1 MNGAVSLLT
10 TMEHNDVT
18 TCFMNPGT
26 SEMHFVAA
34 LDDVPG
40 VRGVLCLFEGVA
52 SGAADGFARVTGRPA
67 ATLLHLGPGL
77 GNAFAN
83 LHNARRAHSPVLNI
97 VGDHATYHS
106 RYDAPLTTDIASIAR
121 GLEGWYRRSAR
132 ADDVAQDAADAISA
146 ACGPPG
152 RIATLVLP
160 ADASWSEAPAF
171 TIAPDAVRARAGL
184 VAHESV
190 EEAASLLRSKRS
202 ALLLGGPA
210 LRHDGLAAA
219 AAIAEATGCKVLSE
233 TFPAVVDRGAGIHAA
248 ERLNYIAE
256 FAMAQLEG
264 IEVLVLVG
272 APEPVSF
279 FAYPDLASRIVPAG
293 CIVIDL
299 APLHLDVAR
308 GLVSLREAVGA
319 SDASP
324 APMDASRPARPSG
337 ALTAASLAAAVGS
350 VLPEGCIVVDEANTS
365 GVGLP
370 VATQG
375 APPHE
380 WLTLCGG
387 SIGFGLPAAVG
398 AAIGGGGRRILSIEA
413 DGSAA
418 YTPQALWTMAREA
431 LDVTVLCCSNDSY
444 AILNYELSR
453 VGATAHGERSKAML
467 DLTGPTLDLAAT
479 ARSFGVPA
487 ETVTTADELVV
498 ALDKSLATP
507 GPTVIDAKVPS
518 IIR

>member
-171 TIAPDAVRARAGL
+171 TIAHDAVRARAGL

-210 LRHDGLAAA
+210 LRRDGLAAA

-264 IEVLVLVG
+264 FEVLVLVG

-299 APLHLDVAR
+299 APLHLDVVR

>member
-1 MNGAVSLLT
+1 
-10 TMEHNDVT
+10 
-18 TCFMNPGT
+18 
-26 SEMHFVAA
+26 MHFVAA

-132 ADDVAQDAADAISA
+132 ADDVAQDAADAVSA

-210 LRHDGLAAA
+210 LRRDGLAAA

-370 VATQG
+370 GATQG

>member
-132 ADDVAQDAADAISA
+132 ADDVAQDAADAVSA

-190 EEAASLLRSKRS
+190 EEAASLLRSRRS

-210 LRHDGLAAA
+210 LRRDGLAAA
-219 AAIAEATGCKVLSE
+219 AA
-233 TFPAVVDRGAGIHAA
+233 
-248 ERLNYIAE
+248 
-256 FAMAQLEG
+256 
-264 IEVLVLVG
+264 
-272 APEPVSF
+272 
-279 FAYPDLASRIVPAG
+279 
-293 CIVIDL
+293 
-299 APLHLDVAR
+299 
-308 GLVSLREAVGA
+308 
-319 SDASP
+319 
-324 APMDASRPARPSG
+324 
-337 ALTAASLAAAVGS
+337 GS
-350 VLPEGCIVVDEANTS
+350 KQP
-365 GVGLP
+365 
-370 VATQG
+370 
-375 APPHE
+375 
-380 WLTLCGG
+380 
-387 SIGFGLPAAVG
+387 
-398 AAIGGGGRRILSIEA
+398 
-413 DGSAA
+413 
-418 YTPQALWTMAREA
+418 
-431 LDVTVLCCSNDSY
+431 
-444 AILNYELSR
+444 
-453 VGATAHGERSKAML
+453 
-467 DLTGPTLDLAAT
+467 
-479 ARSFGVPA
+479 
-487 ETVTTADELVV
+487 
-498 ALDKSLATP
+498 
-507 GPTVIDAKVPS
+507 
-518 IIR
+518 

>member
-1 MNGAVSLLT
+1 VNGAVSLLT
-10 TMEHNDVT
+10 TMQHNDVT

-52 SGAADGFARVTGRPA
+52 SGAADGYARVTGRPA

-106 RYDAPLTTDIASIAR
+106 RYDAPLTTDIESIAR
-121 GLEGWYRRSAR
+121 GLDGWYRKSAR
-132 ADDVAQDAADAISA
+132 ADDVATDAADAIRA

-160 ADASWSEAPAF
+160 ADSSWSEAPAF
-171 TIAPDAVRARAGL
+171 THAPDAVRARAGL
-184 VAHESV
+184 AAPESV
-190 EEAASLLRSKRS
+190 EEAAALLRSKRS

-210 LRHDGLAAA
+210 LRRDGLAAA
-219 AAIAEATGCKVLSE
+219 AAIAEATGCKVFAE
-233 TFPAVVDRGAGIHAA
+233 TFPAVLDRGAGIHAI

-279 FAYPDLASRIVPAG
+279 FAYPGLASRVVPVG
-293 CIVIDL
+293 CDVVDL

-308 GLVSLREAVGA
+308 ALVSLRAATGA
-319 SDASP
+319 GDASP
-324 APMDASRPARPSG
+324 APADASRPDRPSG
-337 ALTAASLAAAVGS
+337 ALSAASLAAAVGS

-370 VATQG
+370 DATQG

-398 AAIGGGGRRILSIEA
+398 AAIGGGGRRVVSIEA

-487 ETVTTADELVV
+487 ETVTTADELVL

-507 GPTVIDAKVPS
+507 GPTVIDARVPS

>member
-1 MNGAVSLLT
+1 VNGAVSLLT

-171 TIAPDAVRARAGL
+171 TIAHDAVRARAGL

-210 LRHDGLAAA
+210 LRRDGLAAA

-264 IEVLVLVG
+264 FEVLVLVG

-299 APLHLDVAR
+299 APLHLDVVR